1 MSLWSEFKAFL
12 NRGSVLDLAVGF
24 IVGSAFSGVVKSL
37 VDNVIMPPIGLLLG
51 AVDFGEL
58 YVVLKMGK
66 VVGPYAT
73 LQAANEAGAVT
84 WRYGLF
90 VSSVVNFVIVAA
102 AIFLIV
108 KAMTRLM
115 PKKEQAPAAPT
126 TKACLYC
133 QTEIPIAAIRCPHC
147 TSHLE

>member
-1 MSLWSEFKAFL
+1 MSLWKEFKAFL
-12 NRGSVLDLAVGF
+12 SRGSVLDLAVGF

-58 YVVLKMGK
+58 YAVLKAGQTP
-66 VVGPYAT
+66 GPYAT
-73 LQAANEAGAVT
+73 LQAANDAGAVT

-90 VSSVVNFVIVAA
+90 INSVVNFVIVAA

-108 KAMTRLM
+108 KAMGRLA
-115 PKKEQAPAAPT
+115 PKKEEAAAAPT
-126 TKACLYC
+126 TKTCPFC
-133 QTEIPIAAIRCPHC
+133 QTEILIAAKRCPHC

>member
-1 MSLWSEFKAFL
+1 MSLWKEFKAFL
-12 NRGSVLDLAVGF
+12 SRGSVLDLAVGF

-58 YVVLKMGK
+58 YAVLKAGQTP
-66 VVGPYAT
+66 GPYAT
-73 LQAANEAGAVT
+73 LQAANDAGAVT

-90 VSSVVNFVIVAA
+90 INSVVNFVIVAV

-108 KAMTRLM
+108 KAMGRLM
-115 PKKEQAPAAPT
+115 PKKEEAAAAPT
-126 TKACLYC
+126 TKACPFC
-133 QTEIPIAAIRCPHC
+133 QTEIPIAAKRCPHC

>member
-1 MSLWSEFKAFL
+1 MSLWKEFKAFL
-12 NRGSVLDLAVGF
+12 SRGSVLDLAVGF

-58 YVVLKMGK
+58 YAVLKAGQTP
-66 VVGPYAT
+66 GPYAT
-73 LQAANEAGAVT
+73 LQAANDAGAVT

-90 VSSVVNFVIVAA
+90 INSVVNFVIVAA

-108 KAMTRLM
+108 KAMGRLM
-115 PKKEQAPAAPT
+115 PKKEEAVAAPT
-126 TKACLYC
+126 TKACPFC